1 MKLVASLTSPYAR
14 KIRVA
19 LAEKSLP
26 FELEVDI
33 PWLADTRVPSYNPL
47 GKVPALVADDGELWF
62 DSPVIAEYLD
72 TLAGPLLLPA
82 DRVAALPVRQAEAL
96 ADGITDAAVAAFLE
110 GMRPAERHDA
120 AAIERQLGKISRGL
134 TALEARVAQR
144 KGCAGEALTIADV
157 AHNVDGIR
165 VVKRMLEC
173 QPYDR
178 LHIVLGMFIFLV
190 FPFTRLV
197 HIWSAPVFYVLR
209 SQYQIVRRRET

>member
-19 LAEKSLP
+19 LAEKNLP

-82 DRVAALPVRQAEAL
+82 DRAAALPVRQAEAL

-110 GMRPAERHDA
+110 GMRPAERQDP

-134 TALEARVAQR
+134 AVLEARVAQR
-144 KGCAGEALTIADV
+144 KGCAGEALSIADIAIGCTLGYLDFRF
-157 AHNVDGIR
+157 AH
-165 VVKRMLEC
+165 
-173 QPYDR
+173 
-178 LHIVLGMFIFLV
+178 LGWRASHPQLAAWAAGLLAR
-190 FPFTRLV
+190 PSFTTT
-197 HIWSAPVFYVLR
+197 APPAA
-209 SQYQIVRRRET
+209 

>member
-19 LAEKSLP
+19 LAEKNLP

-82 DRVAALPVRQAEAL
+82 DRAAALPVRQAEAL

-110 GMRPAERHDA
+110 GMRPAERQDP

-144 KGCAGEALTIADV
+144 KGCAGEALSIADIAIGCTLGYLDFRF
-157 AHNVDGIR
+157 AH
-165 VVKRMLEC
+165 
-173 QPYDR
+173 
-178 LHIVLGMFIFLV
+178 LGWRAAHPQLAAWAAGLLAR
-190 FPFTRLV
+190 PSFTTT
-197 HIWSAPVFYVLR
+197 APPAA
-209 SQYQIVRRRET
+209 

>member
-110 GMRPAERHDA
+110 GMRPAERQDP

-144 KGCAGEALTIADV
+144 KGCAGEALTIADIAIGCTLGYLDFRF
-157 AHNVDGIR
+157 AH
-165 VVKRMLEC
+165 
-173 QPYDR
+173 
-178 LHIVLGMFIFLV
+178 LGWRAAHPQLAAWAAGLLAR
-190 FPFTRLV
+190 PSFTAT
-197 HIWSAPVFYVLR
+197 APPAA
-209 SQYQIVRRRET
+209 

>member
-19 LAEKSLP
+19 LAEKNLP

-82 DRVAALPVRQAEAL
+82 DRAAALPVRQAEAL

-110 GMRPAERHDA
+110 GMRPAERQDP

-144 KGCAGEALTIADV
+144 KGCAGEALSIADIAIGCTLGYLDLRF
-157 AHNVDGIR
+157 AH
-165 VVKRMLEC
+165 
-173 QPYDR
+173 
-178 LHIVLGMFIFLV
+178 LGWRASHPQLAAWAAGLLAR
-190 FPFTRLV
+190 PSFTTT
-197 HIWSAPVFYVLR
+197 APPAA
-209 SQYQIVRRRET
+209 

>member
-26 FELEVDI
+26 FELEVDV

-82 DRVAALPVRQAEAL
+82 DRAAALPVRQAEAL

-110 GMRPAERHDA
+110 GMRPAERQDP
-120 AAIERQLGKISRGL
+120 AAIERQLGKIRRGL
-134 TALEARVAQR
+134 AALEARVAQR
-144 KGCAGEALTIADV
+144 KGCAGEALTIADIAIGCTLGYLDFRF
-157 AHNVDGIR
+157 AH
-165 VVKRMLEC
+165 
-173 QPYDR
+173 
-178 LHIVLGMFIFLV
+178 LGWRANHPQLAAWAAGLLAR
-190 FPFTRLV
+190 PSFTTTV
-197 HIWSAPVFYVLR
+197 PPAA
-209 SQYQIVRRRET
+209 

>member
-82 DRVAALPVRQAEAL
+82 DRAAALPVRQAEAL

-110 GMRPAERHDA
+110 GMRPAERQDP

-134 TALEARVAQR
+134 AALEQRVAQR
-144 KGCAGEALTIADV
+144 KGCAGEALNLADIAIGCTLGYLDFRF
-157 AHNVDGIR
+157 AH
-165 VVKRMLEC
+165 
-173 QPYDR
+173 
-178 LHIVLGMFIFLV
+178 LGWRAAHPQLAAWAAGLLAR
-190 FPFTRLV
+190 PSFTAT
-197 HIWSAPVFYVLR
+197 APPAA
-209 SQYQIVRRRET
+209 

>member
-19 LAEKSLP
+19 LAEKNLP

-110 GMRPAERHDA
+110 GMRPAERQDP

-144 KGCAGEALTIADV
+144 KGCAGEALSIADIAIGCTLGYLDLRF
-157 AHNVDGIR
+157 AH
-165 VVKRMLEC
+165 
-173 QPYDR
+173 
-178 LHIVLGMFIFLV
+178 LGWRASHPQLAAWAAGLLAR
-190 FPFTRLV
+190 PSFTTT
-197 HIWSAPVFYVLR
+197 APPAA
-209 SQYQIVRRRET
+209 

>member
-82 DRVAALPVRQAEAL
+82 DRAAALPVRQAEAL

-110 GMRPAERHDA
+110 GMRPAERQDPA
-120 AAIERQLGKISRGL
+120 SIERQLGKIHRGL
-134 TALEARVAQR
+134 AALEQRLAQR
-144 KGCAGEALTIADV
+144 KGLGGEALTIADIAAGCTLGYLDFRF
-157 AHNVDGIR
+157 AHLGWRAAHPQLAAWADGLLAR
-165 VVKRMLEC
+165 
-173 QPYDR
+173 PS
-178 LHIVLGMFIFLV
+178 
-190 FPFTRLV
+190 FTA
-197 HIWSAPVFYVLR
+197 SAPPAA
-209 SQYQIVRRRET
+209 

>member
-82 DRVAALPVRQAEAL
+82 DRAAALPVRQAEAL

-110 GMRPAERHDA
+110 GMRPAERQDP

-134 TALEARVAQR
+134 AALEARVAQR
-144 KGCAGEALTIADV
+144 KGCAGEALSIADIAIGCTLGYLDFRF
-157 AHNVDGIR
+157 AH
-165 VVKRMLEC
+165 
-173 QPYDR
+173 
-178 LHIVLGMFIFLV
+178 LGWRAAHPQLAAWAAGLLAR
-190 FPFTRLV
+190 PSFTTT
-197 HIWSAPVFYVLR
+197 APPAA
-209 SQYQIVRRRET
+209 

>member
-110 GMRPAERHDA
+110 GMRPAERQDP

-134 TALEARVAQR
+134 AALEARVAQR
-144 KGCAGEALTIADV
+144 KGCAGEALSIADIAIGCTLGYLDLRF
-157 AHNVDGIR
+157 AH
-165 VVKRMLEC
+165 
-173 QPYDR
+173 
-178 LHIVLGMFIFLV
+178 LGWRASHPQLAAWAAGLLARPSFAA
-190 FPFTRLV
+190 T
-197 HIWSAPVFYVLR
+197 APPAA
-209 SQYQIVRRRET
+209 

>member
-82 DRVAALPVRQAEAL
+82 DRAAALPVRQAEAL

-110 GMRPAERHDA
+110 GMRPAERQDP

-144 KGCAGEALTIADV
+144 KGCAGEALSIADIAIGCTLGYLDLRF
-157 AHNVDGIR
+157 AH
-165 VVKRMLEC
+165 
-173 QPYDR
+173 
-178 LHIVLGMFIFLV
+178 LGWRAAHPQLAAWAAGLLAR
-190 FPFTRLV
+190 PSFTTT
-197 HIWSAPVFYVLR
+197 APPAA
-209 SQYQIVRRRET
+209 

>member
-82 DRVAALPVRQAEAL
+82 DRTAALPVRQTEAL

-110 GMRPAERHDA
+110 GMRPAERQDP
-120 AAIERQLGKISRGL
+120 AAIERQLGKIGRGL

-144 KGCAGEALTIADV
+144 KGCAGEALSIADIAIGCTLGYLDLRF
-157 AHNVDGIR
+157 AH
-165 VVKRMLEC
+165 
-173 QPYDR
+173 
-178 LHIVLGMFIFLV
+178 LGWRASHPQLAAWAAGLLAR
-190 FPFTRLV
+190 PSFTTT
-197 HIWSAPVFYVLR
+197 APPAA
-209 SQYQIVRRRET
+209 

>member
-33 PWLADTRVPSYNPL
+33 PWLADTRVPDYNPL

-82 DRVAALPVRQAEAL
+82 DRAAALPVRQAEAL

-110 GMRPAERHDA
+110 GMRPAERQDP

-134 TALEARVAQR
+134 AVLEARVAQR
-144 KGCAGEALTIADV
+144 KGCAGEALSIADIAIGCTLGYLDFRF
-157 AHNVDGIR
+157 AH
-165 VVKRMLEC
+165 
-173 QPYDR
+173 
-178 LHIVLGMFIFLV
+178 LGWRAAHPQLAAWAAGLLAR
-190 FPFTRLV
+190 PSFTAT
-197 HIWSAPVFYVLR
+197 APPAA
-209 SQYQIVRRRET
+209 

>member
-110 GMRPAERHDA
+110 GMRPAERQDP

-134 TALEARVAQR
+134 ATLEARVAQR
-144 KGCAGEALTIADV
+144 KGCAGEALSIADIAIGCTLGYLDFRF
-157 AHNVDGIR
+157 AH
-165 VVKRMLEC
+165 
-173 QPYDR
+173 
-178 LHIVLGMFIFLV
+178 LGWRAAHPQLAAWAAGLLAR
-190 FPFTRLV
+190 PSFTTT
-197 HIWSAPVFYVLR
+197 APPAA
-209 SQYQIVRRRET
+209 

>member
-82 DRVAALPVRQAEAL
+82 DRAAALPVRQAEAL

-110 GMRPAERHDA
+110 GMRPAERQDP

-144 KGCAGEALTIADV
+144 KGCAGEALTIADIAIGCTLGYLDLRF
-157 AHNVDGIR
+157 AH
-165 VVKRMLEC
+165 
-173 QPYDR
+173 
-178 LHIVLGMFIFLV
+178 LGWRASHPQLAAWAAGLLAR
-190 FPFTRLV
+190 PSFTTT
-197 HIWSAPVFYVLR
+197 APPAA
-209 SQYQIVRRRET
+209 

>member
-82 DRVAALPVRQAEAL
+82 DRAAALPVRQAEAL

-110 GMRPAERHDA
+110 GMRPAERQDP

-134 TALEARVAQR
+134 AVLEARVAQR
-144 KGCAGEALTIADV
+144 KGCAGEALSIADIAIGCTLGYLDLRF
-157 AHNVDGIR
+157 AH
-165 VVKRMLEC
+165 
-173 QPYDR
+173 
-178 LHIVLGMFIFLV
+178 LGWRASHPQLAAWAAGLLAR
-190 FPFTRLV
+190 PSFTTT
-197 HIWSAPVFYVLR
+197 APPAA
-209 SQYQIVRRRET
+209 

>member
-82 DRVAALPVRQAEAL
+82 DRAAALPVRQAEAL

-110 GMRPAERHDA
+110 GMRPAERQDP

-134 TALEARVAQR
+134 AALEARVAQR
-144 KGCAGEALTIADV
+144 KGCAGEALNIADIAIGCTLGYLDLRF
-157 AHNVDGIR
+157 AH
-165 VVKRMLEC
+165 
-173 QPYDR
+173 
-178 LHIVLGMFIFLV
+178 LGWRAAHPQLAAWAAGLLAR
-190 FPFTRLV
+190 PSFTTT
-197 HIWSAPVFYVLR
+197 APPAA
-209 SQYQIVRRRET
+209 

>member
-82 DRVAALPVRQAEAL
+82 DRAAALPVRQAEAL

-110 GMRPAERHDA
+110 GMRPAERQDP
-120 AAIERQLGKISRGL
+120 AAIERQLGKLSRGL
-134 TALEARVAQR
+134 AALEERITQR
-144 KGCAGEALTIADV
+144 KGCGSEALNIADIAIGCTLGYLDFRFTHLDWRA
-157 AHNVDGIR
+157 AHPQLAAWAAGLLAR
-165 VVKRMLEC
+165 
-173 QPYDR
+173 PS
-178 LHIVLGMFIFLV
+178 FAATT
-190 FPFTRLV
+190 PP
-197 HIWSAPVFYVLR
+197 AA
-209 SQYQIVRRRET
+209 

>member
-33 PWLADTRVPSYNPL
+33 PWLADTRVPDYNPL

-72 TLAGPLLLPA
+72 TLAGPALLPA
-82 DRVAALPVRQAEAL
+82 DRAAALPVRQAEAL

-110 GMRPAERHDA
+110 GMRPAERQDP

-134 TALEARVAQR
+134 AALEARVAQR
-144 KGCAGEALTIADV
+144 KGCAGEALSIADIAIGCTLGYLDFRF
-157 AHNVDGIR
+157 AH
-165 VVKRMLEC
+165 
-173 QPYDR
+173 
-178 LHIVLGMFIFLV
+178 LGWRAAHPQLAAWAAGLLAR
-190 FPFTRLV
+190 PSFTTT
-197 HIWSAPVFYVLR
+197 APPAA
-209 SQYQIVRRRET
+209 

>member
-82 DRVAALPVRQAEAL
+82 DRAAALPVRQAEAL

-110 GMRPAERHDA
+110 GMRPAERQDP

-144 KGCAGEALTIADV
+144 KGCAGEALNLADIAIGCTLGYLDFRF
-157 AHNVDGIR
+157 AH
-165 VVKRMLEC
+165 
-173 QPYDR
+173 
-178 LHIVLGMFIFLV
+178 LGWRAAHPQLAAWAAGLLAR
-190 FPFTRLV
+190 PSFTAT
-197 HIWSAPVFYVLR
+197 APPAA
-209 SQYQIVRRRET
+209 

>member
-82 DRVAALPVRQAEAL
+82 DRAAALPVRQAEAL

-110 GMRPAERHDA
+110 GMRPAERQDPA
-120 AAIERQLGKISRGL
+120 SIERQLGKIHRGL
-134 TALEARVAQR
+134 AALEQRLAQR
-144 KGCAGEALTIADV
+144 KGLGGEALTIADIAAGCTLGYLDFRF
-157 AHNVDGIR
+157 AHLGWRAAHPQLAAWADGLLAR
-165 VVKRMLEC
+165 
-173 QPYDR
+173 PS
-178 LHIVLGMFIFLV
+178 FAA
-190 FPFTRLV
+190 T
-197 HIWSAPVFYVLR
+197 APPAA
-209 SQYQIVRRRET
+209 

>member
-82 DRVAALPVRQAEAL
+82 DRLAALPVRQAEAL

-110 GMRPAERHDA
+110 GMRPAERQDP

-134 TALEARVAQR
+134 AALEQRVAQR
-144 KGCAGEALTIADV
+144 KGCAGEALNLADIAIGCTLGYLDFRF
-157 AHNVDGIR
+157 AHLGWRAAHPQLAAWADGLLAR
-165 VVKRMLEC
+165 PSFATTV
-173 QPYDR
+173 P
-178 LHIVLGMFIFLV
+178 
-190 FPFTRLV
+190 P
-197 HIWSAPVFYVLR
+197 AA
-209 SQYQIVRRRET
+209 

>member
-110 GMRPAERHDA
+110 GMRPAERQDA

-134 TALEARVAQR
+134 AALEARVAQR
-144 KGCAGEALTIADV
+144 KGCAGEGLSIADIAIGCTLGYLDFRF
-157 AHNVDGIR
+157 AH
-165 VVKRMLEC
+165 
-173 QPYDR
+173 
-178 LHIVLGMFIFLV
+178 LGWRAAHPQLAAWAAGLMAR
-190 FPFTRLV
+190 PSFTAT
-197 HIWSAPVFYVLR
+197 APPAA
-209 SQYQIVRRRET
+209 